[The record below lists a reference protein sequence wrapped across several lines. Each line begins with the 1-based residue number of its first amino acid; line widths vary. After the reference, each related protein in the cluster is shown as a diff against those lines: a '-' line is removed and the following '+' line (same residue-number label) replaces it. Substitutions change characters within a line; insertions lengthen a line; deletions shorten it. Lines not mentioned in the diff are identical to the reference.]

1 MRHIPTIAMQ
11 KLFLIDAYALI
22 FRFYY
27 AFINSPMRNPEGQ
40 NVSAVFGFVKF
51 LNEIIERECPH
62 HLGVAFDPRG
72 GNFRHE
78 LFADYKAN
86 RSATPEDI
94 CASVPI
100 IKEILQAMRIPIL
113 EVAGYEAD
121 DVIGT
126 LSHKASLTGEFQTFM
141 VTPDKD
147 YGQLVRDNVFIYKP
161 AKGGAGVEILGPSQV
176 CAQFDL
182 NDPRQVI
189 DILAIWGDA
198 SDNIPGVPGIGEKGA
213 RKLVAEFGSVEN
225 IIANASKL
233 SPKQRDSVLA
243 NEEQLRLSKVLATI
257 SLDVPVEFDP
267 ESLVVDAPQMDMLR
281 EIYTRHGFRS
291 LLREMD
297 SNGRHAMSATMGG
310 VTSAATPYSAQV
322 PTLFDQTPTVVTANS
337 VMEDVQSHAALRTI
351 DTVDHQYFVVETVDK
366 LRELV
371 VSIKSLGQFCFD
383 TETTS
388 LAAVGTTLVGISIA
402 LTEHEAYW
410 IPTSRGAVATIVDE
424 LRPIFEDA
432 SIGKIGHN
440 LKYDILVLRN
450 YGVRVRGR
458 LFDTMIVHYLLDA
471 ESLHSMDSLS
481 RALLAYDPIPIERLI
496 GKGAK
501 QLTMDRVAPGIVA
514 DYAAEDADVTLQLY
528 NKLWPKLEQM
538 DQVSLYET
546 IEEPLIYVLADIEWN
561 GVCISREILGESA
574 VELNAELLK
583 IEAQIRQTA
592 QSDTININ
600 SPKQLGELLFDRL
613 GIDPKAKKTKTGQY
627 KTDEET
633 LTALQDRHE
642 VVAQIL
648 EYRGVKKLLS
658 TYIEALPQ
666 LINAKTDRLH
676 TSFNQAVTS
685 TGRLSSSNPNLQN
698 IPIRDAAGRAI
709 RSAFVAA
716 DSDSVIISADY
727 SQVELR
733 IMAHLSGDRNFID
746 AFLEG
751 QDIHTATAAKI
762 FGVPASE
769 VTSEER
775 RKAKTANF
783 GIIYGISGFGL
794 SQRLNIGRAE
804 ASELIKSYFELYPGV
819 KKYMDDTIAKAKGQ
833 GYVETL
839 FHRRRYLPDI
849 NSANGNVRQNA
860 ERTAINTPIQGS
872 AADIMKLAIIDAH
885 REMERAHLR
894 AKMILQVHDEIVVE
908 APREEAER
916 VIEILK
922 NSMSRAATLSVP
934 LLVEASMGSS
944 WMEAH

>member
-1 MRHIPTIAMQ
+1 MQ

-94 CASVPI
+94 RASVPL
-100 IKEILQAMRIPIL
+100 IKEVLQAMRIPIL

-126 LSHKASLTGEFQTFM
+126 LSNKASLTGEFQTFM

-161 AKGGAGVEILGPSQV
+161 AKGGVGVEILGPSQV

-182 NDPRQVI
+182 SDPRQVI

-225 IIANASKL
+225 IIANADKL

-297 SNGRHAMSATMGG
+297 SNGRHAVSATMGG
-310 VTSAATPYSAQV
+310 VTSMATPYSAQV
-322 PTLFDQTPTVVTANS
+322 PTLFDQTPTMVTANS
-337 VMEDVQSHAALRTI
+337 VMEDVQSHSALMTI
-351 DTVDHQYFVVETVDK
+351 ETVDHQYFVVDTIDK

-371 VSIKSLGQFCFD
+371 VRIKSLGQFCFD

-402 LTEHEAYW
+402 LKGHEAYW
-410 IPTSRGAVATIVDE
+410 IPTSRGVVSTIIDE

-471 ESLHSMDSLS
+471 EALHSMDSLS

-501 QLTMDRVAPGIVA
+501 QLTMDRVAPSIVA
-514 DYAAEDADVTLQLY
+514 HYAAEDADVTLQLY

-574 VELNAELLK
+574 VELNASLLK

-592 QSDTININ
+592 ASDTININ

-685 TGRLSSSNPNLQN
+685 TGRLSSSSPNLQN

-709 RSAFVAA
+709 RSAFVAG
-716 DSDSVIISADY
+716 DPDSVIISADY

-804 ASELIKSYFELYPGV
+804 ASELINSYFELYPGV

-885 REMERAHLR
+885 REMERARLR

-908 APREEAER
+908 APCEEAQR

-922 NSMSRAATLSVP
+922 SSMSRAAMLSVP